1 MARARRIA
9 RPPGVT
15 HAVTNTG
22 PLISAFQS
30 NSVGLV
36 TQIFPVIYVPPACV
50 VEVEAHTWKTEIRAA
65 GKQLVIVKLTRS
77 EEKQARAIA
86 RKIARHP
93 ASNDPAPATHLG
105 EAQTIVLSRRP
116 AHRNDVLLLDEM
128 AARAIAREAGLRFS
142 GFPGVLLLAVQGTLI
157 SAEELKA
164 RLELCRASGTHY
176 GAAFIQ
182 RVYEMARQG
191 RRRP

>member
-1 MARARRIA
+1 MAQAPRIA

-30 NSVGLV
+30 NSFGLL
-36 TQIFPVIYVPPACV
+36 TQVFPVIHVPAACV
-50 VEVEAHTWKTEIRAA
+50 VELEAHVWKAEIIAA
-65 GKQLVIVKLTRS
+65 GRQLVIAKLTGG
-77 EEKQARAIA
+77 EEKQALAIA

-93 ASNDPAPATHLG
+93 ASSDPAAAIHLG
-105 EAQTIVLSRRP
+105 EAQAIVLSRRP

-128 AARAIAREAGLRFS
+128 AARAIAKEVGLRFS

-157 SAEELKA
+157 SAEELKG

-176 GAAFIQ
+176 GADFIQ
-182 RVYEMARQG
+182 RVYEMARRG
-191 RRRP
+191 RRRL

>member
-1 MARARRIA
+1 MAQARRIA

-30 NSVGLV
+30 NSVGLLR
-36 TQIFPVIYVPPACV
+36 QIFPVIHGPAACV
-50 VEVEAHTWKTEIRAA
+50 VELEAHGWKAEVSAA
-65 GKQLVIVKLTRS
+65 RRQLVSVKLTGS
-77 EEKQARAIA
+77 EEEQARAIA

-93 ASNDPAPATHLG
+93 ASSDPAAANHLG
-105 EAQTIVLSRRP
+105 EAQAIVLSRRP
-116 AHRNDVLLLDEM
+116 AHRNDVLLLDET
-128 AARAIAREAGLRFS
+128 AARAIAKEAGLRLS

-164 RLELCRASGTHY
+164 RLELCRARGTHY
-176 GAAFIQ
+176 GAGFIQ
-182 RVYEMARQG
+182 RVYEMARRG
-191 RRRP
+191 RRRL